1 MSTTTYIIIM
11 AVCLLLSAYFSA
23 TETAFSSANVTRLKM
38 LAEKGNSRAALAC
51 RLLERYDKLLST
63 ILIGNNIVNIAMAS
77 LATALF
83 VKSFGDAGATLSTI
97 VVTVVVLIFGEI
109 SPKSIAKDCAES
121 WAMTAAPF
129 LRCLIWLLMPLNALF
144 SLWKKLLARMFHLDG
159 DNKMSPE
166 ELLMLVNEVQQE
178 GSIDKDEG
186 DLLKNAIGFS
196 EQEAQDI
203 LIHRVDLAALPVDAT
218 KEEVADL
225 FTQTKYSRLLI
236 YREDIDH
243 IIGTIHQKDFYVGC
257 GVTDKPLEEIL
268 SPVMFVLENE
278 PISLLLKKLQLA
290 KTQMAVV
297 LDEYGGMVGI
307 VTLNDLVE
315 ELVGDLG
322 SDDSNIPDDD
332 EPRIEKREDGS
343 LVITGNVELDDLEDA
358 LGIELDQEE
367 HDTLTGLVFDALGMI
382 PDDGPQDI
390 TLEAEGMRI
399 HVTSILDHQ
408 VNAAE
413 VTLLPQTED
422 ADEAKE

>member
-23 TETAFSSANVTRLKM
+23 TETAFSSANITRLKTR
-38 LAEKGNSRAALAC
+38 AEKGNSRAALAC
-51 RLLERYDKLLST
+51 KLLERYDKLLST

-77 LATALF
+77 LGTVLF
-83 VKSFGDAGATLSTI
+83 VRSFGDMGATLSTV

-109 SPKSIAKDCAES
+109 SPKSIAKDCAEE

-129 LRCLIWLLMPLNALF
+129 LRCLIWLLMPLNVLF
-144 SLWKKLLARMFHLDG
+144 SLWKKLLAKVFHLDA
-159 DNKMSPE
+159 DSKMSPE
-166 ELLMLVNEVQQE
+166 ELLMLVNEVQQD

-297 LDEYGGMVGI
+297 VDEYGGTCGI
-307 VTLNDLVE
+307 VTMEDILE
-315 ELVGDLG
+315 ELVGEIWD
-322 SDDSNIPDDD
+322 
-332 EPRIEKREDGS
+332 
-343 LVITGNVELDDLEDA
+343 
-358 LGIELDQEE
+358 E
-367 HDTLTGLVFDALGMI
+367 HDEEEVFIHKVDKGTYLVDAAMDFDDFAEFFHLNEETEMTSVSGWVMEQCDRV
-382 PDDGPQDI
+382 PEVGDRFSCQDLDVLVTRVDNHRTCEIKVVRREASGGEI
-390 TLEAEGMRI
+390 T
-399 HVTSILDHQ
+399 
-408 VNAAE
+408 
-413 VTLLPQTED
+413 
-422 ADEAKE
+422 DET

>member
-109 SPKSIAKDCAES
+109 SPKSIAKDCAEN

-166 ELLMLVNEVQQE
+166 ELLMAARNYATQCKRLGTEKQYIKHPKTFLSDSRPFLDYLPDKKKVQPPE
-178 GSIDKDEG
+178 DAVPDN
-186 DLLKNAIGFS
+186 KNPFA
-196 EQEAQDI
+196 
-203 LIHRVDLAALPVDAT
+203 
-218 KEEVADL
+218 
-225 FTQTKYSRLLI
+225 
-236 YREDIDH
+236 
-243 IIGTIHQKDFYVGC
+243 
-257 GVTDKPLEEIL
+257 
-268 SPVMFVLENE
+268 
-278 PISLLLKKLQLA
+278 
-290 KTQMAVV
+290 
-297 LDEYGGMVGI
+297 EYG
-307 VTLNDLVE
+307 E
-315 ELVGDLG
+315 E
-322 SDDSNIPDDD
+322 
-332 EPRIEKREDGS
+332 
-343 LVITGNVELDDLEDA
+343 
-358 LGIELDQEE
+358 
-367 HDTLTGLVFDALGMI
+367 
-382 PDDGPQDI
+382 
-390 TLEAEGMRI
+390 
-399 HVTSILDHQ
+399 
-408 VNAAE
+408 
-413 VTLLPQTED
+413 
-422 ADEAKE
+422 

>member
-109 SPKSIAKDCAES
+109 SPKSIAKDCAEN

-290 KTQMAVV
+290 KTQVAVV
-297 LDEYGGMVGI
+297 VDEYGGTCGI
-307 VTLNDLVE
+307 VTMEDILE
-315 ELVGDLG
+315 ELVGEIWDEHDEEEVFLRKLG
-322 SDDSNIPDDD
+322 PDTYAVDAAMDFDDFAAYFHLKTDSERVSVSGWVMEQFGRVPEAGEAFTCGELTVEVTRVENH
-332 EPRIEKREDGS
+332 RIEEIRITRCPAAAADSAEEKIQKRQA
-343 LVITGNVELDDLEDA
+343 V
-358 LGIELDQEE
+358 
-367 HDTLTGLVFDALGMI
+367 
-382 PDDGPQDI
+382 
-390 TLEAEGMRI
+390 
-399 HVTSILDHQ
+399 
-408 VNAAE
+408 
-413 VTLLPQTED
+413 
-422 ADEAKE
+422 

>member
-23 TETAFSSANVTRLKM
+23 TETAFSSANITRLKTR
-38 LAEKGNSRAALAC
+38 AEKGNSRAALAC
-51 RLLERYDKLLST
+51 KLLERYDKLLST

-77 LATALF
+77 LGTVLF
-83 VKSFGDAGATLSTI
+83 VRSFGDMGATLSTV

-109 SPKSIAKDCAES
+109 SPKSIAKDCAEE

-144 SLWKKLLARMFHLDG
+144 SLWKKLLAKVFHLDA
-159 DNKMSPE
+159 DSKMSPE
-166 ELLMLVNEVQQE
+166 ELLMLVNEVQQD

-203 LIHRVDLAALPVDAT
+203 LIHRVDLAALPVTAS

-268 SPVMFVLENE
+268 SPALFVLENE
-278 PISLLLKKLQLA
+278 PISLLLKKLQSA
-290 KTQMAVV
+290 KTQVAVV
-297 LDEYGGMVGI
+297 VDEYGGTCGI
-307 VTLNDLVE
+307 VTMEDILE
-315 ELVGDLG
+315 ELVGEIWDEHDEEEVFLRKTAPDTYTVDAG
-322 SDDSNIPDDD
+322 MDFDDFAEFFQLKTDSEMVSVSGWVMEQFGRVPAAGDSFTFENLAVQVTKV
-332 EPRIEKREDGS
+332 ENHRIEE
-343 LVITGNVELDDLEDA
+343 I
-358 LGIELDQEE
+358 Q
-367 HDTLTGLVFDALGMI
+367 
-382 PDDGPQDI
+382 
-390 TLEAEGMRI
+390 
-399 HVTSILDHQ
+399 VTQQKPVDPSD
-408 VNAAE
+408 NE
-413 VTLLPQTED
+413 
-422 ADEAKE
+422 

>member
-109 SPKSIAKDCAES
+109 SPKSIAKDCAEN

-290 KTQMAVV
+290 KTQVAVV
-297 LDEYGGMVGI
+297 VDEYGGTCGI
-307 VTLNDLVE
+307 VTMEDILE
-315 ELVGDLG
+315 ELVGDIW
-322 SDDSNIPDDD
+322 DEDD
-332 EPRIEKREDGS
+332 EVVESFVQVGPDTFEIDASMSAEDCFDRMGYEDYDEDEIEHKNMGS
-343 LVITGNVELDDLEDA
+343 LAYAAFE
-358 LGIELDQEE
+358 Q
-367 HDTLTGLVFDALGMI
+367 I
-382 PDDGPQDI
+382 P
-390 TLEAEGMRI
+390 AEGDSFDYRGLHITISKMKKQRI
-399 HVTSILDHQ
+399 
-408 VNAAE
+408 
-413 VTLLPQTED
+413 VTLRVTRKGG
-422 ADEAKE
+422 EAA

>member
-1 MSTTTYIIIM
+1 MSTTTCIMIM

-23 TETAFSSANVTRLKM
+23 TETAFSAANTTRLRT
-38 LAEKGNSRAALAC
+38 LAEKGSRNAALSLK
-51 RLLERYDKLLST
+51 LLGQYDRLLST
-63 ILIGNNIVNIAMAS
+63 ILIGNNIVNIATAS
-77 LATALF
+77 IGTVLF
-83 VKSFGDAGATLSTI
+83 VRHYGDAGATISTV

-109 SPKSIAKDCAES
+109 SPKSIAKDCAEN

-297 LDEYGGMVGI
+297 VDEYGGTCGI
-307 VTLNDLVE
+307 VTMEDILE
-315 ELVGDLG
+315 ELVGEIWDEHDEEEVFLRKLG
-322 SDDSNIPDDD
+322 PDAYAVDAAMDFDDFAAYFQLKTDSEMVSVSGWVMEQFGRVPEAGDSFTFDGLRVEVTRVENH
-332 EPRIEKREDGS
+332 RIEE
-343 LVITGNVELDDLEDA
+343 
-358 LGIELDQEE
+358 
-367 HDTLTGLVFDALGMI
+367 
-382 PDDGPQDI
+382 
-390 TLEAEGMRI
+390 I
-399 HVTSILDHQ
+399 HVERETPK
-408 VNAAE
+408 ATA
-413 VTLLPQTED
+413 
-422 ADEAKE
+422 

>member
-1 MSTTTYIIIM
+1 MSTTTCIIMM

-23 TETAFSSANVTRLKM
+23 TETAFSSANTTRLKT
-38 LAEKGNSRAALAC
+38 LAEKGNGSAALALK
-51 RLLERYDKLLST
+51 LLEQYDRLLST
-63 ILIGNNIVNIAMAS
+63 ILIGNNIVNIATAS
-77 LATALF
+77 IGTVLF
-83 VKSFGDAGATLSTI
+83 VRHYGDAGATISTV

-109 SPKSIAKDCAES
+109 SPKSIAKDCAEN

-290 KTQMAVV
+290 KTQVAVV
-297 LDEYGGMVGI
+297 VDEYGGTCGI
-307 VTLNDLVE
+307 VTMEDILE
-315 ELVGDLG
+315 ELVGEIWDEHDEEEVFLRKLGPDTYAVDAAMDLA
-322 SDDSNIPDDD
+322 DFAAYFHLKTDSEMVSVSGWVMEQFGRVPEAGDSFACGDLRVQVTRVENH
-332 EPRIEKREDGS
+332 RIEEIR
-343 LVITGNVELDDLEDA
+343 VV
-358 LGIELDQEE
+358 QE
-367 HDTLTGLVFDALGMI
+367 TPA
-382 PDDGPQDI
+382 PA
-390 TLEAEGMRI
+390 EAT
-399 HVTSILDHQ
+399 V
-408 VNAAE
+408 
-413 VTLLPQTED
+413 
-422 ADEAKE
+422 